1 MNKYTILLIFAF
13 SILILTGC
21 NYNKHR
27 DSQIE
32 NSEIRN
38 KESNYTSNNR
48 MSTDYIIGKWQSIE
62 KDHLGTIEVQKAS
75 KENEIY
81 LILNN
86 ESKIQLTLEESDSKE
101 QLIFLNSDK
110 TLKYVFSAYEENQ
123 LLFYKNTMDEQ
134 SEGISRSWILERKI

>member
-38 KESNYTSNNR
+38 KESNYTPNNR

-110 TLKYVFSAYEENQ
+110 TLKYVFSAYGENQ

>member
-1 MNKYTILLIFAF
+1 MNKCTFILVFTF

-38 KESNYTSNNR
+38 KESNYTPNNT

-62 KDHLGTIEVQKAS
+62 KDHLGTIEVKKAS
-75 KENEIY
+75 KENEVY

-101 QLIFLNSDK
+101 QLIFLNSDE

-123 LLFYKNTMDEQ
+123 LLFYKSTMDEQ
-134 SEGISRSWILERKI
+134 SEGISRPWILERKI